1 MYKISTQ
8 KGEFKIM
15 YTVTLIFPKDMEA
28 LEDKFA
34 EVMADIVS
42 EKLNHE
48 ELGVFI
54 DKLEKLEVDEL

>member
-1 MYKISTQ
+1 
-8 KGEFKIM
+8 M